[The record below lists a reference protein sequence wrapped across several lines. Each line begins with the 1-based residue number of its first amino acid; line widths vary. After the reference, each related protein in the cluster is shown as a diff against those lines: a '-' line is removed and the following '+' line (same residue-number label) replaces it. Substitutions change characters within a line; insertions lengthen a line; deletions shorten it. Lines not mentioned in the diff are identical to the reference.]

1 MLHNSVILAN
11 YIKGAFFMNDI
22 YSRIDELCKQ
32 NKTNVT
38 AMCREL
44 KIQRSSLSELKAGR
58 AKSISADKIAKIAD
72 YFNVPALY
80 ITDGIMQPQKEIE
93 KDINPEEIAKV
104 ALFGGD
110 TEVTPEMWQEVKQF
124 VGFIKQKHFKD

>member
-1 MLHNSVILAN
+1 
-11 YIKGAFFMNDI
+11 MNDI

>member
-1 MLHNSVILAN
+1 
-11 YIKGAFFMNDI
+11 MNKI
-22 YSRIDELCKQ
+22 YSRIDELCKK
-32 NKTNVT
+32 NGTNVT

-72 YFNVPALY
+72 YFNVTALY
-80 ITDGIMQPQKEIE
+80 ITDGIMQQPTETPDDPE
-93 KDINPEEIAKV
+93 KIAKV

-110 TEVTPEMWQEVKQF
+110 SEVTEEMWQEVKDY
-124 VGFIKQKHFKD
+124 VEYVKSKHFKE

>member
-1 MLHNSVILAN
+1 MS
-11 YIKGAFFMNDI
+11 DI

-32 NKTNVT
+32 NNTNVT

-58 AKSISADKIAKIAD
+58 AKSISADKVAKIAD
-72 YFNVPALY
+72 YFNVPAIY
-80 ITDGIMQPQKEIE
+80 ITDGIMQQPT
-93 KDINPEEIAKV
+93 DINIDNNPEEIAKV

-110 TEVTPEMWQEVKQF
+110 TEVTDEMWQEVQQF
-124 VGFIKQKHFKD
+124 VDFVKQKHFKD

>member
-1 MLHNSVILAN
+1 
-11 YIKGAFFMNDI
+11 MNDI

-124 VGFIKQKHFKD
+124 VGFIKQKHFKDWYIKYV